1 MGLFRLDEK
10 ANDSSVDIFVL
21 LNKYMHLMTFLQI
34 RKTIFFSL
42 FLLPFIVSAQWSNLA
57 NSNEKKFEGQTVLH
71 NGKVYSLTG
80 FNLGINIVSGL
91 EVYDPDLDS
100 WTVLA
105 PMPLSKHETNASEAG
120 VTHMGVGLVGDSIWV
135 VGGRTGSHPGTLT
148 DEVWIY
154 NINTNTWSDG
164 PDLPVA
170 LAGGGLV
177 VLERTIYVFGGFSSA
192 CNGDQSSYHVTLDVD
207 ALLANP
213 ALTWENVRAPM
224 PNPRNHIGA
233 TAFGGKIYA
242 LGGQLGHDCCAS
254 GIPCGNDVTFA
265 DRYDP
270 VSDSWESLA
279 NLPYPRSHVEAA
291 TYTMDGSI
299 FISSSETGATISN
312 TTMEFNPDL
321 NSWSINDALELPDG
335 ILAPIL
341 RPIGN
346 SLYLFTGGYGGVNNP
361 TDSSKVLSLSRT
373 PSHTLGFSQDT
384 VSFLI
389 YQNGVEEGSNF
400 IWTEDGVAAY
410 TLSAA
415 SAPAWLSLGNPT
427 TGSVDRVGKTT
438 RFSVS
443 ASGLTQGTYYAK
455 IAVTGSGPNVISPAS
470 TVTFTPDSFVVKL
483 EVGPSPDG
491 IVVMNSAD
499 ACVDIEVGSSSIRTI
514 SLATPG
520 AISVNISSITLSDPT
535 HFQLLSPLPAS
546 IAAAGSENMD
556 VTFAPLVSGT
566 HSTDII
572 VTHDGTNSPTT
583 VTISCSSVD
592 PCTVPVDW
600 VSVDLGSPFNPGS
613 GCESNGVYQLAGGG
627 KDFWSSKDEGHFLGT
642 RVVGDGEIVIKMNSV
657 EAIDDWTKAGIMM
670 RSSLDADSKNA
681 FICITPSNGVSFQY
695 RKNTDDKTDKA
706 QSSGLS
712 APQWLKL
719 ERIGDVIT
727 GYFSSDGLNWIQVNG
742 GNNPQTVVL
751 GDTIWA
757 GPAMTSHDD
766 TQLAT
771 AEGEFL
777 SMTFTSA
784 TFPVELLSFSG
795 KRVEEG
801 VVLQWESALEE
812 AFSHYEVT
820 RVDEQ
825 NVFRSVGRVE
835 AQGTGVYQFI
845 DTNPVSTT
853 SLYRLSMVDIDG
865 SVSYS
870 SLVEITDLSPK
881 PFIVVS
887 DNDKVNITWQIE
899 SESLEVR
906 FIDLTGRIVWQDR
919 ISPRV
924 NSTQQIDTQRLPSG
938 WYHIQIV
945 GKEKIAGQSLILR

>member
-1 MGLFRLDEK
+1 
-10 ANDSSVDIFVL
+10 
-21 LNKYMHLMTFLQI
+21 MTFLHI
-34 RKTIFFSL
+34 RRALLFSL
-42 FLLPFIVSAQWSNLA
+42 FLLPLLVSAQWANLA
-57 NSNEKKFEGQTVLH
+57 NANEKKFEGQTVLH

-91 EVYDPDLDS
+91 EAYDPALNS

-105 PMPLSKHETNASEAG
+105 PMPLSKHESDPNEAG

-135 VGGRTGSHPGTLT
+135 AGGRTGSHPGTLT

-154 NINTNTWSDG
+154 NINSNTWSAG

-177 VLERTIYVFGGFSSA
+177 VLERTIHVFGGFSSA
-192 CNGDQSSYHVTLDVD
+192 CNGDQSSYHVTLNVD
-207 ALLANP
+207 TWLANP
-213 ALTWENVRAPM
+213 AATWENVRTPM

-242 LGGQLGHDCCAS
+242 FGGQLGHDCCAS

-270 VSDSWESLA
+270 VTDTWESLA
-279 NLPYPRSHVEAA
+279 NLPYARSHIEAA
-291 TYTMDGSI
+291 TYTMDGHI
-299 FISSSETGATISN
+299 FISSSETGVTTSH
-312 TTMEFNPDL
+312 TTMEYNPDF
-321 NSWSINDALELPDG
+321 NSWSINDALELPDD
-335 ILAPIL
+335 ILAPIM

-389 YQNGVEEGSNF
+389 YQNGTEDGSNF
-400 IWTEDGVAAY
+400 LWTEDGVATYSITAP
-410 TLSAA
+410 AG
-415 SAPAWLSLGNPT
+415 PAWLTLSSPT
-427 TGSVDRVGKTT
+427 SGSVDRLGKTNY
-438 RFSVS
+438 FSVS
-443 ASGLTQGTYYAK
+443 ATGLTEGTYFAK
-455 IAVTGSGPNVISPAS
+455 VKVTGSGPNVISPAN
-470 TVTFTPDSFVVKL
+470 TVAFSADSFVVRL

-491 IVVMNSAD
+491 IVVMSSTD
-499 ACVDIEVGSSSIRTI
+499 ACTDIEVGSSSLRTV

-520 AISVNISSITLSDPT
+520 AIAVNISSVTLSDPT
-535 HFQLLSPLPAS
+535 HFQLGTPLPTS
-546 IAAAGSENMD
+546 IAAAGTENVD
-556 VTFAPLVSGT
+556 VTFVPQASGS

-572 VTHDGTNSPTT
+572 VTHDGPNSPTT
-583 VTISCSSVD
+583 LTITCSSVD
-592 PCTVPVDW
+592 PCTLPVNW
-600 VSVDLGSPFNPGS
+600 VSVDLGSPLHPGS
-613 GCESNGVYQLAGGG
+613 GCESNGVYQLSGGG
-627 KDFWSSKDEGHFLGT
+627 KDFWSSKDEGHFMGT
-642 RVVGDGEIVIKMNSV
+642 RVVGDGEMIIKMNSV
-657 EAIDDWTKAGIMM
+657 EAIDGWTKAGIMM
-670 RSSLDADSKNA
+670 RTSLDADSKNA

-695 RKNTDDKTDKA
+695 RKTTDDKTDKA

-719 ERIGDVIT
+719 ERVGDVIT

-771 AEGEFL
+771 AEGEFF
-777 SMTFTSA
+777 SMTFSAA

-795 KRVEEG
+795 KRVKEG
-801 VVLQWESALEE
+801 VFLQWESASEE

-820 RVDEQ
+820 RLDENNAFQ
-825 NVFRSVGRVE
+825 PISKVE
-835 AQGTGVYQFI
+835 AQGAGIYQFT
-845 DTNPVSTT
+845 DFEAAARTN
-853 SLYRLSMVDIDG
+853 LYRLSMIDLDG
-865 SVSYS
+865 SVAYS
-870 SLVEITDLSPK
+870 STVEITDLSPK
-881 PFIVVS
+881 PFIAVVEH
-887 DNDKVNITWQIE
+887 DQINITWQLE
-899 SESLEVR
+899 SDELQVR
-906 FIDLTGRIVWQDR
+906 LIDLTGRIVWQEGMA
-919 ISPRV
+919 PRV
-924 NSTQQIDTQRLPSG
+924 NATQQIDTQLLPTG

-945 GKEKIAGQSLILR
+945 GKQVIEGQSLILR